1 MRPAVE
7 AEKLGIPSV
16 VVTLTNFVTVAQLA
30 AKAAGVEHLSIAEY
44 PGAIGVHLPE
54 IREKVTNV
62 LFDRIVSGLT
72 RPPTSATSR
81 STAAPST
88 TTAAW
93 DPQEI
98 VCRGSF
104 DDVSAFFKA
113 SEWTDGLPIVP
124 PTRERVEAFL
134 RYTDRAPSEE
144 IAILPQANRRAVP
157 WNVAVNGVMAGCRPV
172 DMPILIAAVEAMAD
186 ERYNLNNIGT
196 TWGIIPYLLIN
207 GPIIKQL
214 GIECGPQLISRGLN
228 PAIGRAIG
236 LIVRNIA
243 GFRPGASYMGTFG
256 YPLAFALAENEDE
269 SPWAPFH
276 VDQGFDRDASTVTVG
291 VTNNWGAAP
300 APYDTPERAGAQV
313 ALELLCRE
321 ITGKTRLYNF
331 PGRGPNAEKVM
342 LTLLLSPPVAKSLAD
357 AGYSKEDVKR
367 HIHENA
373 RMPLREFEWVLKYT
387 MIMRTTLRERVEAGI
402 LPPEFLGK
410 PDDRVQVLS
419 SPDILHIVVCGD
431 PHRNRVMVLEGGHTQ
446 PTTRRIELPPNA
458 ETLTKQPAG

>member
-1 MRPAVE
+1 MLARLTGKAG
-7 AEKLGIPSV
+7 GIEN
-16 VVTLTNFVTVAQLA
+16 LR
-30 AKAAGVEHLSIAEY
+30 IAEY
-44 PGAIGVHLPE
+44 PGPLGIHDAGQIAKNIGTLVE
-54 IREKVTNV
+54 Q
-62 LFDRIVSGLT
+62 IVDGLT
-72 RPPTSATSR
+72 RSD
-81 STAAPST
+81 AASDNT
-88 TTAAW
+88 TTGAPDPEETVFTGTHDEIAW
-93 DPQEI
+93 
-98 VCRGSF
+98 
-104 DDVSAFFKA
+104 FFRA
-113 SEWTDGLPIVP
+113 REWSDGLPIVP
-124 PTRERVEAFL
+124 PTVERIEAFL
-134 RYTDRAPSEE
+134 QHTDRSAGEE
-144 IAILPQANRRAVP
+144 IAVLPSANLRATP
-157 WNVAVNGVMAGCRPV
+157 RNIAANAVMAGCSPV
-172 DMPILIAAVEAMAD
+172 HMPLLIAAVEALGD
-186 ERYNLNNIGT
+186 ERCSLNNIGSSS
-196 TWGIIPYLLIN
+196 GIIPYVLVN
-207 GPIIKQL
+207 GPIIKQF
-214 GIECGPQLISRGLN
+214 GIECGSQLISRGPN

-236 LIVRNIA
+236 LVVRNIA

-269 SPWAPFH
+269 NPWPPFH
-276 VDQGFDRDASTVTVG
+276 VDQGFDRDSSTVTVG

-300 APYDTPERAGAQV
+300 APYDTPERAGAQT

-367 HIHENA
+367 HIHEHA

-446 PTTRRIELPPNA
+446 PTTRKIAWPPNA
-458 ETLTKQPAG
+458 GTLLKRPVG